1 MGHRNRQPP
10 PSPPPPPSPLPPSPQ
25 QQQLAHRREQ
35 PALPLP
41 LLVAAFV
48 ALLALPNVALC
59 ALAGGDGLGGVDAT
73 ALGHAPLLASW
84 FATAAEPP
92 APAPSRDGTTSMA
105 AKRFAK
111 EVEKA
116 AQETL
121 RLASEMSARA
131 ATAAASS
138 GVPDR
143 LRRQRQSIATAACA
157 GAQEG
162 GVDPIGGFC
171 ESNSMN
177 CCVNPGLADVL
188 LELYGNDSVVDVGA
202 GQGTYELYALASS
215 SSSSWSSFDGTNG
228 IEQQTN
234 GRVRFRDAVA
244 AVDLQGLLP
253 SDWAQ
258 CIETAEHVPHEQQAA
273 LVANLHY
280 LNKKGVVISWALP
293 GQPGHQHVN
302 PRSNQYVQ
310 SLFEALGYQ
319 REWRAEA
326 RGRAAIAATLNATAL
341 RCSHREL
348 PRSVCGARASQRY
361 EFWVR
366 RNSSFEA
373 TLRKRRQAAY
383 SSCIAEGDETRYYF
397 GTAGGR
403 GCRTLPS
410 CMQSCPWLYDTIMI
424 FTRAASGGDEAAAV
438 PTWQSVTSRLRD
450 GFAEEQRRLDA
461 LLARVRSSSNGT
473 AIQTTPAA
481 Q

>member
-1 MGHRNRQPP
+1 
-10 PSPPPPPSPLPPSPQ
+10 
-25 QQQLAHRREQ
+25 
-35 PALPLP
+35 
-41 LLVAAFV
+41 
-48 ALLALPNVALC
+48 
-59 ALAGGDGLGGVDAT
+59 
-73 ALGHAPLLASW
+73 
-84 FATAAEPP
+84 
-92 APAPSRDGTTSMA
+92 MA

-244 AVDLQGLLP
+244 AADLQGLLP

-258 CIETAEHVPHEQQAA
+258 CIETAEHVPREQQAA

-293 GQPGHQHVN
+293 RQPGHQHVN

-361 EFWVR
+361 EFWVSS
-366 RNSSFEA
+366 NSSFEA

-397 GTAGGR
+397 GSAGGR
-403 GCRTLPS
+403 GCRTLPR

-424 FTRAASGGDEAAAV
+424 FTRPASDGDEAAAV

-473 AIQTTPAA
+473 ATGNASCAVTLVQQASVAPCVEGRSFGCEFLDGRPTVWARNCRGSFLCAGHNGSVDCGFPPGRASYSCACARRAA
-481 Q
+481 RASRLSGA